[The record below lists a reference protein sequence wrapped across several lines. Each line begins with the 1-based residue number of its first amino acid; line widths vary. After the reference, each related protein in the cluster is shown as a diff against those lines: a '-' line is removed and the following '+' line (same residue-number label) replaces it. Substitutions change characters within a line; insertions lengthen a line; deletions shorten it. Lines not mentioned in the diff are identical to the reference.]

1 MHVVY
6 EKDPL
11 SRFGAFE
18 VELDGVLIHSKL
30 NTCLTGDG
38 NCETEE
44 ELGYVIAKVC
54 AALNL

>member
-1 MHVVY
+1 
-6 EKDPL
+6 
-11 SRFGAFE
+11 